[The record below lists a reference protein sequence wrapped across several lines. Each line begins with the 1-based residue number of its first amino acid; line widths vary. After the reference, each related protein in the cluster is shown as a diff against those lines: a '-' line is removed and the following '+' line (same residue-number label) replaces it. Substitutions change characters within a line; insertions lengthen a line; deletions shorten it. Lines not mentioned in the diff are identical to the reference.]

1 MQAQGIGTSIGAG
14 RIKCYRPCKFASRR
28 MPQAE
33 VAFNNLYSIQ
43 VGNRSMTI
51 DYMVWMILSDASSPA
66 VVRGDCVRLAE
77 RRRKGELL

>member
-1 MQAQGIGTSIGAG
+1 
-14 RIKCYRPCKFASRR
+14 

-66 VVRGDCVRLAE
+66 VVRGIVFGWQNAGE
-77 RRRKGELL
+77 RVNYCKNIQR